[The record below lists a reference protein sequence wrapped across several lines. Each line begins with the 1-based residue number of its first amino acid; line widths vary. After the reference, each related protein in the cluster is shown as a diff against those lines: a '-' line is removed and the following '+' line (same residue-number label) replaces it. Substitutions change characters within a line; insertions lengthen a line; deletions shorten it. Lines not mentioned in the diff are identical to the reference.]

1 MSATV
6 QETPVA
12 AATGENQ
19 LEEKVAALD
28 ISQDQN
34 TSVAASLRV
43 KPEGAVKTPF
53 VDPVPSAK
61 PKEATALTADQEAK
75 YEEVL
80 ATVKTWTE
88 IPSTR
93 GKEGPIVEEEIMWL
107 TRDCILRYLRA
118 TKWLPTEAVKR
129 LQATLTWRREF
140 GLLELTPEHISPENE
155 TGKQIILGFDD
166 EARPCHYL
174 SPGRQN
180 TESSHRQ
187 VEHLAYM
194 LERVIDMMVPG
205 QESICLLINFKSSK
219 SRSNTS
225 PPFAIA
231 REVLNILQTHYPER
245 LGRAA
250 LINSKIFN
258 PFNDLSTD

>member
-6 QETPVA
+6 PETPVA
-12 AATGENQ
+12 AAGENQ
-19 LEEKVAALD
+19 IEEKVAALD
-28 ISQDQN
+28 ITQGQT
-34 TSVAASLRV
+34 TSVAASLRA
-43 KPEGAVKTPF
+43 KPDGAVKTPF

-61 PKEATALTADQEAK
+61 PKEAVALTADQEAK

-88 IPSTR
+88 IPSTK
-93 GKEGPIVEEEIMWL
+93 GKEGPIVDEEIMWL

-118 TKWLPTEAVKR
+118 TKWQPAEAAKR
-129 LQATLTWRREF
+129 LLSTLTWRREF
-140 GLLELTPEHISPENE
+140 GLLELTPDHISPENE

-174 SPGRQN
+174 NPGRQN

-250 LINSKIFN
+250 LINSKTFN
-258 PFNDLSTD
+258 PLKEISAH